1 MTPFQQIHYIVRSEL
16 RTFVRYPKMLAAAAA
31 VMLLPALYALIY
43 LFSVWDPAANTQS
56 LSVALVNLDEG
67 VEYRDHVFNVGWQVV
82 SKLRSSHR
90 FGYVD
95 LYDAEEARHKV
106 RQGQL
111 AFALIIPKDF
121 SSNAIPGAHPGGG
134 KLVIYSAEGNNYET
148 AVIAR
153 QFATE
158 LGHEVNESLNERRW
172 TLVLNT
178 AAGSQQS
185 VDQLRAGVQ
194 QLRMGAEQLKNG
206 SEHAAS
212 AAKTLSNGAGRLQ
225 GGVEQLT
232 DGMRQL
238 GAGLRT
244 MDARRPPN
252 SELNRLKNGADA
264 LASGHSELVRG
275 LDELQTGSQK
285 IREAVNG
292 FQEEANG
299 SLLVST
305 RVKDNAN
312 ELARG
317 VGQLDDGLRAAGS
330 AQRQLADGAEKVSAG
345 VGTLTTGV
353 RALTGGIR
361 TAVSKLPEDNQ
372 LEELNRGAQALSNGN
387 QALSDGLQ
395 KVHLGSQTLSGGL
408 DLLANSLP
416 TALDTPGGSAAGMA
430 SSVQPVMELSAP
442 VSNSGSGFAPNILP
456 AALWLGAGIAAFLI
470 HVRTL
475 PRRAQHFSRPTQ
487 FLGKMALPAGVVILQ
502 SLLLG
507 LAVRQVLTM
516 QVANTPA
523 FVLTLMVS
531 GLSFLAMVLML
542 TKALGDAGKAM
553 AMVLLAVQ
561 LSSSG
566 GVMPV
571 ELSGGLF
578 AQISPWL
585 PMTWVVRA
593 VKASLFGAFDGEWMR
608 PLAYVAAA
616 GMAAMLVAML
626 VGRWRYV
633 KAAAMRPAVDL

>member
-1 MTPFQQIHYIVRSEL
+1 MTPLQQIAYIVRTEL
-16 RTFVRYPKMLAAAAA
+16 RAFVRYPKMRVAA
-31 VMLLPALYALIY
+31 VAVALLPALYALIY
-43 LFSVWDPAANTQS
+43 LSSVWDPASNTRS
-56 LSVALVNLDEG
+56 LTVALVNLDEG

-95 LYDAEEARHKV
+95 LHDAEEARHRV
-106 RQGQL
+106 RQGSL

-121 SSNAIPGAHPGGG
+121 SSNAIPGAQPGGG

-172 TLVLNT
+172 ALVLSN
-178 AAGSQQS
+178 AAGSQHS
-185 VDQLRAGVQ
+185 VEQLRQGVE
-194 QLRMGAEQLKNG
+194 QLRLGAVQLKAG
-206 SEHAAS
+206 SEQTAS
-212 AAKTLSNGAGRLQ
+212 AAKTLSGGAGKLQ
-225 GGVEQLT
+225 NGVEQLT

-252 SELNRLKNGADA
+252 SELNRLKTGAES
-264 LASGHSELVRG
+264 LAAGHDELSRG
-275 LDELQTGSQK
+275 MDELQVGSQK
-285 IREAVNG
+285 IREGVAG
-292 FQEEANG
+292 FQEEANA

-305 RVKDNAN
+305 RVKDNTNQLAN
-312 ELARG
+312 G
-317 VGQLDDGLRAAGS
+317 VNQLDEGIKTAGH
-330 AQRQLADGAEKVSAG
+330 AQRQLAEGADKVSVG
-345 VGTLTTGV
+345 VGALTTGM
-353 RALTGGIR
+353 RALNGGIR
-361 TAVSKLPEDNQ
+361 TAVAKLPEDSQ
-372 LEELNRGAQALSNGN
+372 LDELNRGASALANGN
-387 QALSDGLQ
+387 FALADGLQ
-395 KVHLGSQTLSGGL
+395 KIRAGSQGLSGGL

-416 TALDTPGGSAAGMA
+416 AALDTPGGSAAGMA

-475 PRRAQHFSRPTQ
+475 PRRAQHFSRPAQ
-487 FLGKMALPAGVVILQ
+487 LLGKMGLPAGVVVVQ
-502 SLLLG
+502 ALLLG
-507 LAVRQVLTM
+507 FAAQQVLTM
-516 QVANTPA
+516 HVANGLA
-523 FVLTLMVS
+523 FMLTLVVS
-531 GLSFLAMVLML
+531 GLSFLAMVLLL
-542 TKALGDAGKAM
+542 TKAFGDAGKAM

-578 AQISPWL
+578 TQISPWL

-593 VKASLFGAFDGEWMR
+593 VKASLFGAFDGEWVR
-608 PLAYVAAA
+608 PLAYVAASGA
-616 GMAAMLVAML
+616 AAMLLSMAL
-626 VGRWRYV
+626 GRWRFV
-633 KAAAMRPAVDL
+633 KTAAMRPAVDL